1 MELLGELGK
10 RGTDVFG
17 MVRKDGK
24 GLSKWVKN
32 VKLNEREKLVTA
44 QNIQV
49 CESNRKI
56 NKKFICWHRAILTN
70 MLLLDGEEKI
80 KM

>member
-56 NKKFICWHRAILTN
+56 NKKFIC
-70 MLLLDGEEKI
+70 
-80 KM
+80 